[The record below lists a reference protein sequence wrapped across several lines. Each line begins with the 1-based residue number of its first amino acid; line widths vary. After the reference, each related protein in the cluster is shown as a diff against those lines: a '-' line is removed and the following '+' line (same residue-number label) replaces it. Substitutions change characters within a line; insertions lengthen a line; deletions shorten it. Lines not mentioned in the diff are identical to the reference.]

1 LQVTFLVGSD
11 ASQVSPG
18 PVVEILDQIKSQG
31 IPAVFAEPQ
40 FNSGLLLKA
49 AEEAGVEVGPIYSDV
64 QEGDAASYIDMMLF
78 NAKSLARLLR

>member
-1 LQVTFLVGSD
+1 MERVKT
-11 ASQVSPG
+11 
-18 PVVEILDQIKSQG
+18 QG

-64 QEGDAASYIDMMLF
+64 QEGEAASYIDMMLF